1 MSGRSL
7 LRRGL
12 AGLGLVLLACGN
24 GPVQPRLEP
33 FGDAEVTA
41 LFIGNSLTA
50 SNALPEMVATLAD
63 AAGRSFEYRTLLR
76 PNVSLEEHWAYGAE
90 DVIRELGADVVI
102 LQQGPSSV
110 GDNPVHLRT
119 WTEAY
124 APVIREA
131 GGEPALLM
139 VWPERSRMEAFDAV
153 RDSYAGAA
161 EAVEGIFIP
170 AGEAWREVWRLDP
183 DVPLYGVDGF
193 HPSRDGSLVAALTVF
208 ATLYD
213 EDVRELPADLYDSV
227 HLDTLYEAVHATVPR

>member
-1 MSGRSL
+1 MRGRSG

-12 AGLGLVLLACGN
+12 IGVGLVLLACGN
-24 GPVQPRLEP
+24 GPVQPGLEP
-33 FGDAEVTA
+33 FGDAEMTA

-50 SNALPEMVATLAD
+50 SNGLPGMVAALAG

-76 PNVSLEEHWAYGAE
+76 ANVSLEDHWAHGAD

-110 GDNPVHLRT
+110 GDNPRHLRT
-119 WTEAY
+119 WTETFS
-124 APVIREA
+124 PVIREA
-131 GGEPALLM
+131 EGEPALLM
-139 VWPERSRMEAFDAV
+139 VWPERSRLEAFDAV

-161 EAVEGIFIP
+161 QAVGGIFIP

-208 ATLYD
+208 ATLYG
-213 EDVRELPADLYDSV
+213 EDVRSLPADLYDSD
-227 HLDTLYEAVHATVPR
+227 HLATLYEAVHATVSR

>member
-1 MSGRSL
+1 M

-12 AGLGLVLLACGN
+12 AGFGLLLLACGN

-33 FGDAEVTA
+33 FGDGEVAA

-50 SNALPEMVATLAD
+50 SNDLPGMVATLAE
-63 AAGRSFEYRTLLR
+63 ASGRTFEYRALLR
-76 PNVSLEEHWAYGAE
+76 PGVSLADHWASGAD

-110 GDNPVHLRT
+110 GDNPLHLRT
-119 WTEAY
+119 WTETY
-124 APVIREA
+124 APVIRA
-131 GGEPALLM
+131 SGGEPALLM
-139 VWPERSRMEAFDAV
+139 VWPEKSRMEAFDAV

-161 EAVEGIFIP
+161 DAVDGIFIP
-170 AGEAWREVWRLDP
+170 AGEAWREAWSLDP

-208 ATLYD
+208 AILFD
-213 EDVRELPADLYDSV
+213 EDVRELPADLYDSTR
-227 HLDTLYEAVHATVPR
+227 LETLYEAVHATVSR